1 MHRQNEQDIGL
12 EQLNHRWRPAL
23 MSFFRRRVRDNS
35 EAEDLTQEV
44 FVRMLRTESA
54 NAAPDHY
61 IFQIAQNLLI
71 DRARR
76 TRIRQQYLE
85 SSADLSA
92 ADVDP
97 LDPQRI
103 ALAREELASFAAALE
118 ALPERTRTMFTLYR
132 IDQISQ
138 DDIGEAFGIS
148 KSAVKKQIASAMAF
162 IMARMRG
169 EQ

>member
-1 MHRQNEQDIGL
+1 MQQRDDQDHGQ
-12 EQLNHRWRPAL
+12 EQLNRRWRPAL
-23 MSFFRRRVRDNS
+23 MSFFRRRVRDNT

-54 NAAPDHY
+54 DGAPDHY

-76 TRIRQQYLE
+76 ARIRQQYLE
-85 SSADLSA
+85 ASGEGLADI
-92 ADVDP
+92 DP

-103 ALAREELASFAAALE
+103 ALAREELASFVAALE
-118 ALPERTRTMFTLYR
+118 ALPERTRTMFVLYR

-148 KSAVKKQIASAMAF
+148 KSAVKKQIAHAMAF

>member
-1 MHRQNEQDIGL
+1 MHRQNEQDMGL
-12 EQLNHRWRPAL
+12 EQLNRRWRPAL
-23 MSFFRRRVRDNS
+23 MSFFRRRVRDNC

-54 NAAPDHY
+54 NGAPDHY

-85 SSADLSA
+85 SVEDLGA

-118 ALPERTRTMFTLYR
+118 ALPERARTMFTLYR

-148 KSAVKKQIASAMAF
+148 KSAVKKQIANAMAF